1 MGLPVELTAHPR
13 WSWDFGAASLTTTS
27 AGRRWPEATI
37 GHVYRRSGLAEAQVT
52 AVWEAT
58 YEVAGV
64 GPLAIEG
71 PVTQEASVTVPVGQ
85 GRAVLVR

>member
-1 MGLPVELTAHPR
+1 M
-13 WSWDFGAASLTTTS
+13 
-27 AGRRWPEATI
+27 
-37 GHVYRRSGLAEAQVT
+37 YRRSGLAEAQVT

>member
-1 MGLPVELTAHPR
+1 M
-13 WSWDFGAASLTTTS
+13 
-27 AGRRWPEATI
+27 
-37 GHVYRRSGLAEAQVT
+37 T